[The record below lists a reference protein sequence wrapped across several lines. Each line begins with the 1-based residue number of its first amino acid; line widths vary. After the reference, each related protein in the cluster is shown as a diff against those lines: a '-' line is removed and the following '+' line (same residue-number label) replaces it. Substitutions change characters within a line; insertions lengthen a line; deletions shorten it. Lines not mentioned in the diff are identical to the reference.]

1 MRATFFGDGAATA
14 RNVPDGV
21 AGEDYGANRR
31 KFVTDVGLP
40 FSAVLLPCAVILI
53 T

>member
-1 MRATFFGDGAATA
+1 MTSRSL
-14 RNVPDGV
+14 PDGV

-40 FSAVLLPCAVILI
+40 FLAGFI
-53 T
+53 TLSRYSYNLKTISIFCRD